1 MDAAIDASRGNPG
14 RLTQMDL
21 LLRVLPY
28 VRPYS
33 RLAVLSVG
41 ATVGSVAIGLL
52 LPWPLKIV
60 VDSVLGSR
68 PLPAWLNDWFGGVD
82 RVTLLILAVLA
93 GLTFTLLVNGLSVAM
108 SYLNTRLEQGI
119 ILDFRSDLF
128 HHAERLSVA
137 YRDHVSTGRLIYAI
151 NFESVAAGRLVMALQ
166 PLGQGVLTMVG
177 MAWITFRID
186 HMLALLS
193 VVVVPVLYYAIGYYA
208 THMQPRLMQV
218 KGLEADA
225 LSVIHDAMMMVPVVT
240 AFGREDHELSRFRRH
255 SLTTLR
261 ARVGITVRQT
271 LFSLC
276 VNMTTATG
284 TALVLGA
291 GSYQALRG
299 RLTAGDLLVVLA
311 YVAAVYKPLES
322 ISYTLGSLQDNLT
335 GLRMGFHVLDTK
347 PVIQE
352 AHDAVSLPRIAGS
365 VTFEDVS
372 FSYPGRVDTLKRI
385 SFDVLPGQVVAV
397 VGPTGAGKTTLASLI
412 PRFYDPMSGRILI
425 DGRDTRGLTL
435 KSLRDHI
442 SIVPQEALLF
452 SGTIADNIRY
462 GRLDATMDEVVAAA
476 TAANAHDFIVR
487 LGEGYDTQIGE
498 RGVRL
503 SGGER
508 QRLCV
513 ARAFLKNATILILDE
528 PTASIDSRTEGV
540 ILDALDTLMVGRTT
554 FMIAHR
560 LSTVRHADVILV
572 LDGGAIVEQ
581 GSHEQLLARG
591 ALYAQLHAV
600 QTSQRERRRPELIA
614 SAVGAPV

>member
-1 MDAAIDASRGNPG
+1 
-14 RLTQMDL
+14 MDL

-33 RLAVLSVG
+33 RLAALSVC
-41 ATVGSVAIGLL
+41 ATVASVGVGLL

-68 PLPAWLNDWFGGVD
+68 PLPAWLNDRFGGLD
-82 RVTLLILAVLA
+82 RVSLLAVAVLA
-93 GLTFTLLVNGLSVAM
+93 GLTFTLLVNGLAVGM
-108 SYLNTRLEQGI
+108 SYVNTRLEQGI
-119 ILDFRSDLF
+119 ILDFRSNLF

-137 YRDHVSTGRLIYAI
+137 YRDHISTGRLIYAI
-151 NFESVAAGRLVMALQ
+151 NFESIAAGRLVMALQ
-166 PLGQGVLTMVG
+166 PLAQGALTMIG
-177 MAWITFRID
+177 MAWITFQID
-186 HMLALLS
+186 HVLALLA
-193 VVVVPVLYYAIGYYA
+193 VLVVPVLYYAIGYYA
-208 THMQPRLMQV
+208 THMQPRLLQV

-255 SLTTLR
+255 SLSTLR

-284 TALVLGA
+284 TALVLGV

-347 PVIQE
+347 PLIEE
-352 AHDAVSLPRIAGS
+352 ARDAVNLPRIAGS
-365 VTFEDVS
+365 VTFDSVS
-372 FSYPGRVDTLKRI
+372 FSYPGRVGTLKRI
-385 SFDVLPGQVVAV
+385 SFDVAPGQVVAI

-425 DGRDTRGLTL
+425 DGRDIRGLTL

-442 SIVPQEALLF
+442 SIVPQEPLLF

-462 GRLDATMDEVVAAA
+462 GRLDATMEEVVAAA
-476 TAANAHDFIVR
+476 TAANAHDFIAR
-487 LGEGYDTQIGE
+487 LSDGYETQIGE

-540 ILDALDTLMVGRTT
+540 ILDALDSLMVGRTT

-572 LDGGAIVEQ
+572 VDGGAIVEK
-581 GSHEQLLARG
+581 GSHDELLARG
-591 ALYAQLHAV
+591 GLYAQLHAV

-614 SAVGAPV
+614 SGAGEPA